1 MHDEPNL
8 AHLPALLRMSKS
20 LVFVPDRA
28 TAKVVRKECHALGLP
43 CLVSDDYFVVQM
55 RNFERDKENFAT
67 ICVLPFEMVGWHSL
81 AEQIIWIGPLPEAGD
96 KDKVIMFGQAMERV
110 PRCHATAFLAN
121 WGTP

>member
-43 CLVSDDYFVVQM
+43 CLLSDDHLVAQI
-55 RNFERDKENFAT
+55 RNFERDKENFTT
-67 ICVLPFEMVGWHSL
+67 ICIPSSMTAGWYSL
-81 AEQIIWIGPLPEAGD
+81 AEQIIWVGPVP
-96 KDKVIMFGQAMERV
+96 KDVSIYEQAYMRFPGMCTVHHIE
-110 PRCHATAFLAN
+110 N